1 MDNSEGF
8 RSLGVSLYIPE
19 GMCELKSIVVLSNA
33 QPYER
38 GHPIYPKYVENPT
51 YIPET
56 NLEVRGEPADILV
69 VRGRTTQSPECSA
82 GLPK

>member
-1 MDNSEGF
+1 MRN
-8 RSLGVSLYIPE
+8 R
-19 GMCELKSIVVLSNA
+19 K
-33 QPYER
+33 ER
-38 GHPIYPKYVENPT
+38 GHPIYLKYEENPT

-82 GLPK
+82 GLSKIGITTAPTLKDAGTRL